1 MAKIQIT
8 ESELKKMIS
17 EGVFA
22 SLKGANAGQKNI
34 SKSPVAKKVGSLPNN
49 PKNTNKMASV
59 KPQQPQTMQVS
70 ESELKNIIKES
81 VISVLNEARR
91 WNSYGMNWDQ
101 LSDAEKQ
108 AYAQRY
114 GNSAHAG
121 YYADQNGNRYN
132 GGGYNPGSGYTYQ
145 YDMDK
150 LGEYYGQQQQKK
162 GGRSNRNGF
171 SKEYVD
177 KLQGEFNKTKTQL
190 SQAQNLN
197 NGYKSAI
204 DQINQ
209 ALSQQVSESAI
220 PPIDSS
226 LAGAPGNAA
235 PTPDQNAAMNT
246 KSAVPN
252 LAQIL
257 QNIENLKTAAKTANQ
272 KVAQLTKANQTLTAQ
287 NKSLAGRVQNAQNP
301 VKPVTPNTNLAGTA
315 TVTPPAAPSGLA
327 GQRPGTAQA

>member
-34 SKSPVAKKVGSLPNN
+34 SKSPVAKKAGSLPNN
-49 PKNTNKMASV
+49 PKNANKMASV
-59 KPQQPQTMQVS
+59 KSQQPQTMAVS

-81 VISVLNEARR
+81 VISVLNEKR
-91 WNSYGMNWDQ
+91 WNNYGMNWGQ

-108 AYAQRY
+108 AYAERY
-114 GNSAHAG
+114 GNSAGAG
-121 YYADQNGNRYN
+121 YYADENGNRYN
-132 GGGYNPGSGYTYQ
+132 NGGYAGGQYTRQ

-150 LGEYYGQQQQKK
+150 LGEYYAQQQQKK

-177 KLQGEFNKTKTQL
+177 KLQADFNKTKTQL

-226 LAGAPGNAA
+226 LAGAPDNAA
-235 PTPDQNAAMNT
+235 PTPEQNAAMNT

-301 VKPVTPNTNLAGTA
+301 VKPVAPNNNLAATA